1 MSLSLAYCNGRF
13 LPYEEV
19 ALPPDDAGFVWGATV
34 TDRLRTFNGRLFALD
49 AHLRRF
55 RQSCTLAR
63 VPQPVPDAKLARIT
77 EHLVRENRGDG
88 EVSAVW
94 VATPGPVA
102 AAAPT
107 EGDEPSPTL
116 LAYTLP
122 LDPGQFEQRHREG
135 ARLIPVVAPLGV
147 DPRVKHRSRL
157 PWWIAR
163 DEVQALDADAEP
175 LLIDPDGE
183 LVLETPSA
191 NVLVVIGG
199 VMLTPPA
206 DRILNGITLGVVE
219 ELSRQLGIPFGKAAL
234 TLADLASASEVI
246 LANSTYCLAGVS
258 RIAGHDV
265 PFPGPMLHRLLDAW
279 SELVGVDVRK
289 QTGHPKPEAAAN
301 A

>member
-1 MSLSLAYCNGRF
+1 MSQSLAYCNGRF
-13 LPYEEV
+13 LPYQEV
-19 ALPPDDAGFVWGATV
+19 ALPPDDAGFIWGATV

-77 EHLVRENRGDG
+77 EHLVRENRGEG
-88 EVSAVW
+88 ELSAVW
-94 VATPGPVA
+94 VATPGP
-102 AAAPT
+102 APT
-107 EGDEPSPTL
+107 EGGDLSPTL

-122 LDPGQFEQRHREG
+122 LDPSQFEQRHREG

-163 DEVQALDADAEP
+163 DEVRALDPDAEP

-199 VMLTPPA
+199 VVLTPPN

-219 ELSRQLGIPFGKAAL
+219 ELCRQQGIPFGKAAL
-234 TLADLASASEVI
+234 TLADLAGASEVL

-265 PFPGPMLHRLLDAW
+265 PFPGPMLHRLLDVW
-279 SELVGVDVRK
+279 GELVGVDVRK
-289 QTGHPKPEAAAN
+289 QTGHPEPDAAAQ